1 MNLDK
6 LGKNTLS
13 NPNFIQI
20 NLDKIWIKG
29 HGRALTVIIH
39 ITLLV
44 NDIMYEEKKII
55 F

>member
-44 NDIMYEEKKII
+44 NYIMYEEKKII